1 MRRYLDDLCVG
12 AGAVVAGVGVYYVW
26 PTGVLFYVAFCLV
39 ALGLALGRL
48 R

>member
-12 AGAVVAGVGVYYVW
+12 AGAVVAGVGVYCVW
-26 PTGVLFYVAFCLV
+26 PPGVLFYAGGCLV
-39 ALGLALGRL
+39 LLGLAFGRV

>member
-26 PTGVLFYVAFCLV
+26 PAGVLFYVGACLV
-39 ALGLALGRL
+39 LLGLALGRL